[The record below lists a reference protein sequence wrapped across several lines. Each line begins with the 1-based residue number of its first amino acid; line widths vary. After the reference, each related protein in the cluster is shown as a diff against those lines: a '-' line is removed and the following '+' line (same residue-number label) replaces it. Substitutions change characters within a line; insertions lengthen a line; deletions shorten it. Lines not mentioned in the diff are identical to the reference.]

1 MYFYQHTNT
10 SQESFIKI
18 INKGTSLTIGSMC
31 SSHVLFLEAGFTYD
45 GVGVR
50 LFIRS
55 AEWYTPVKIIMVL
68 EEKCS
73 DMLLATQLFMTQGE
87 LNCRK
92 CKQKTVLE
100 GPGNWHCDWLI
111 VPLLLATSTIL
122 FSWIVSIR
130 VIGRIARKWNC
141 SDSSDSD
148 SVKLMTPLITPTK
161 FSCLISKEKYSSR

>member
-18 INKGTSLTIGSMC
+18 INKGTSLTIGSTC
-31 SSHVLFLEAGFTYD
+31 SSHALFLKAGF
-45 GVGVR
+45 
-50 LFIRS
+50 LFWWRWSRTCYQKCRVIYS
-55 AEWYTPVKIIMVL
+55 SENHMVL
-68 EEKCS
+68 KEKCS
-73 DMLLATQLFMTQGE
+73 DMLLATQLVMTQGE
-87 LNCRK
+87 LNCRS

>member
-1 MYFYQHTNT
+1 
-10 SQESFIKI
+10 
-18 INKGTSLTIGSMC
+18 
-31 SSHVLFLEAGFTYD
+31 
-45 GVGVR
+45 
-50 LFIRS
+50 
-55 AEWYTPVKIIMVL
+55 MVL

-130 VIGRIARKWNC
+130 VIGRIARK
-141 SDSSDSD
+141 
-148 SVKLMTPLITPTK
+148 
-161 FSCLISKEKYSSR
+161 